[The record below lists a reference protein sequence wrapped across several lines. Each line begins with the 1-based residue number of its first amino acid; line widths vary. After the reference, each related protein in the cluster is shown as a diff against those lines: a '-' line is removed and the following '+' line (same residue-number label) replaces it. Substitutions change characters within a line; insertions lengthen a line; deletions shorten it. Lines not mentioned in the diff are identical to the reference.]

1 MTLRSRGLGLSM
13 QSLILL
19 CLYMNIEEPA
29 TRDTSFITVA
39 EDVRRSGDAK
49 VDASE
54 QVAATGSAIETSN
67 HTVVHTVTIKL

>member
-1 MTLRSRGLGLSM
+1 
-13 QSLILL
+13 
-19 CLYMNIEEPA
+19 MNIEEPA